1 MNYIIFTECDAAL
14 ILSSFYELYSKKA
27 EQKYI
32 SEISSY
38 FNFSRNSL
46 EWEEIEWKVQSTRTE
61 IYIQML
67 QTSNSV

>member
-1 MNYIIFTECDAAL
+1 MSISHYYMNYIIFTECDAAL

-46 EWEEIEWKVQSTRTE
+46 E
-61 IYIQML
+61 
-67 QTSNSV
+67 

>member
-46 EWEEIEWKVQSTRTE
+46 E
-61 IYIQML
+61 
-67 QTSNSV
+67 